1 VAASSNS
8 RWVVSCARDGG
19 LRFWNVHNG
28 DLHCELRPRDYV
40 KLHQYYFCIF
50 DFSPVSGCLA
60 VGCGPGGRV
69 FLWKLKQV
77 LD

>member
-1 VAASSNS
+1 MAVSSNS
-8 RWVVSCARDGG
+8 RWVVSCAGDGG
-19 LRFWNVHNG
+19 LRFWHVHNA
-28 DLHCELRPRDYV
+28 DLHCELRPCDYV
-40 KLHQYYFCIF
+40 ELDEYRFFNF

-60 VGCGPGGRV
+60 VSCEGGRV